1 MKAMILAAGLGTR
14 MRPLTLLRAKPA
26 LPVLNRPLIH
36 WTLERL
42 ARAGVDEV
50 FINLHYLGGSIR
62 RAVGD
67 GSKFGM
73 RVRYSREPVILG
85 TGGGPRKLRRH
96 FGDAPVLLVNG
107 DVLFGFDLR
116 AFLAAHRRSGAV
128 ASLALVPNPDP
139 RLYSAVVLRRDGR
152 IAALAGLPRPVRG
165 RPWLFTGVQVL
176 DPQLLDRLPPGLSD
190 TVRHLYA
197 PLVGEGV
204 PVMGWTTDGAWFDFG
219 APRSYRDA
227 QVAASGAFPAR
238 ARRVEPSARV
248 AGATIRRSVIGKD
261 CIVEPGAVVEGSVL
275 WERVRVEAGA
285 RVSGCILAAG
295 VRVAIGQELTDSIL
309 VPAARAH
316 VHSRG
321 GRAAGPLVSPID
333 GQ

>member
-1 MKAMILAAGLGTR
+1 MILAAGLGTR

-36 WTLERL
+36 WTLRRL

-50 FINLHYLGGSIR
+50 FVNLHHLGGSIR
-62 RAVGD
+62 RVVGD
-67 GSKFGM
+67 GSAFGL

-107 DVLFGFDLR
+107 DVLFDFDLR
-116 AFLAAHRRSGAV
+116 AFLAAHRRSGAA

-139 RLYSAVVLRRDGR
+139 RRYSAVVLRRDGR
-152 IAALAGLPRPVRG
+152 IAALASLPRPVRG

-176 DPQLLDRLPPGLSD
+176 DPRLLERLPPGPSD
-190 TVRHLYA
+190 TVRHLYV

-227 QVAASGAFPAR
+227 QVARSGVFPAR
-238 ARRVEPSARV
+238 VRRVEPSARV
-248 AGATIRRSVIGKD
+248 AGAIVRHSVIGKD
-261 CIVEPGAVVEGSVL
+261 CIVGPGAVVEGCVL
-275 WERVRVEAGA
+275 WERVKVGAGA
-285 RVSGCILAAG
+285 HVCGCILAAG
-295 VRVAIGQELTDSIL
+295 VRVAAGQRFTDAIL
-309 VPAARAH
+309 VPAARARASGRH
-316 VHSRG
+316 
-321 GRAAGPLVSPID
+321 GRAAGPRVTPID